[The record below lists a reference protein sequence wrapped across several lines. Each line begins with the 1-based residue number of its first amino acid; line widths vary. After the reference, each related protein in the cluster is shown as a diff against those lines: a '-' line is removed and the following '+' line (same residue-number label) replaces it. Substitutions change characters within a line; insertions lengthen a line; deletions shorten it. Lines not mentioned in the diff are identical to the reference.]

1 MGQRGGFL
9 RWPVVCGPCRMF
21 GEISTSGAAPAL
33 EAAMRFASARQK
45 VLSHNIANITTPDFR
60 PSDVS
65 VEGFQ
70 AQLKRAVDAR
80 RGRNRMGGLPIEDT
94 REVQRDGWG
103 GLRLLPQTPSRNV
116 LFHDRNNRDLEVSM
130 QGLVENA
137 SAFRVAADLLR
148 SRYQTIAAAI
158 SERA

>member
-1 MGQRGGFL
+1 
-9 RWPVVCGPCRMF
+9 MF

-65 VEGFQ
+65 VE
-70 AQLKRAVDAR
+70 
-80 RGRNRMGGLPIEDT
+80 
-94 REVQRDGWG
+94 
-103 GLRLLPQTPSRNV
+103 
-116 LFHDRNNRDLEVSM
+116 
-130 QGLVENA
+130 LVENA